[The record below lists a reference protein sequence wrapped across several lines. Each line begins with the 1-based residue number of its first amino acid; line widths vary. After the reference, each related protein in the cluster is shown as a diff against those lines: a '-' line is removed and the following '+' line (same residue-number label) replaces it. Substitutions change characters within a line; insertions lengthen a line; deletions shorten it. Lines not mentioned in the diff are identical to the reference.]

1 MSSIG
6 LTVKFLSIL
15 REICFSKN
23 RQNFQFLGIFFKY
36 AYQILHER
44 LSIKSL
50 ETKLSTFLGEKI
62 YWSTVF
68 LVFLETGFLGR
79 SYHCAQDFSPKFHPI
94 DLKILP
100 QILRGIL
107 QR

>member
-23 RQNFQFLGIFFKY
+23 RRNFQFLGIFFKY

-68 LVFLETGFLGR
+68 LVFLKTGF
-79 SYHCAQDFSPKFHPI
+79 SC
-94 DLKILP
+94 ILP
-100 QILRGIL
+100 NCAK
-107 QR
+107 